1 MSGTGSMGE
10 QGAASAG
17 PPGLSNFRD
26 FGGLPVAG
34 RGAIVT
40 GRFFRSAAPLA
51 LESAHIAALGRHVA
65 VVVDLR
71 GRVERGQASHA
82 GFPEAGVEVRSHPV
96 EPRTSGALFAMLQ
109 DGTAS
114 AAATKDLMI
123 AAYRAYVTHHAAD
136 FGEALVSLVGS
147 GRPALVHCTAG
158 KDRTG
163 FIVGVLQAALGA
175 DEADIVRDYLTT
187 NTAWDR
193 ASVRGHMPL
202 DHPAVQP
209 VIHADGDYLA
219 AAFEEV
225 HARHGSARAFVREAT
240 GGRVTEAM
248 LDALVV

>member
-1 MSGTGSMGE
+1 MGE
-10 QGAASAG
+10 ATSSDGTSRAPG
-17 PPGLSNFRD
+17 LPGLSNFRD

-34 RGAIVT
+34 GRTIVT

-51 LESAHIAALGRHVA
+51 LEAAHIAALGRHVS

-71 GRVERGQASHA
+71 GRVERGDTSHA
-82 GFPEAGVEVRSHPV
+82 GFPEAGVEVRSHPI
-96 EPRTSGALFAMLQ
+96 EPRTSGTLFAMLR

-123 AAYRAYVTHHAAD
+123 AAYRAYVTHHTAD
-136 FGEALVSLVGS
+136 FGEALVTLVGS

-175 DEADIVRDYLTT
+175 DEADVLRDYLTT

-209 VIHADGDYLA
+209 VVHADADYLA

-225 HARHGSARAFVREAT
+225 HARHGGARGFVREAT
-240 GGRVTEAM
+240 GGRVTDAM
-248 LDALVV
+248 LDRLVV